1 MGIFGR
7 LFGKKKKEQ
16 PKASTVNVEKESSFP
31 EIKTES
37 KKKSLTIES
46 IKEKVFPIVKVS
58 TTAADG
64 LPDASK
70 PIKIDVSQVGLSVF
84 AMQDAPQY
92 YVALRKKHLGDMN
105 EEDALK
111 IAFKNLTTRYSNMKI
126 GFLEIENRDIG
137 KVGVIQNA
145 GDMAASVFFMSSIW
159 DNIYEAMGTKKLH
172 FIIPSQN
179 NFLFCPADN
188 KKGTQFLSEIAKEYH
203 ESSEKPL
210 VDDVFFFNEDK
221 SMGKIN
227 L

>member
-1 MGIFGR
+1 MRIFDR
-7 LFGKKKKEQ
+7 FFGKKKDQ
-16 PKASTVNVEKESSFP
+16 PKQRKTVNQEQKTEFPAIEKEK
-31 EIKTES
+31 KT
-37 KKKSLTIES
+37 LTIDS

-92 YVALRKKHLGDMN
+92 YVALRKKHLGDLN

-111 IAFKNLTTRYSNMKI
+111 IAFKNLTTRYADMKI
-126 GFLEIENRDIG
+126 GFVEIENRNIG
-137 KVGVIQNA
+137 KVGVIQNS

-188 KKGTQFLSEIAKEYH
+188 KEGTQFLSEIAKEYH

-221 SMGKIN
+221 SMGKVN